1 MMEKW
6 KEFIKGVYFG
16 FLGVGLVIFILNDV
30 YWSFKVPYHQVDFQ
44 RYYTILAGLVLVPF
58 FIKVGADMEKT
69 LKSK

>member
-1 MMEKW
+1 MEKCR
-6 KEFIKGVYFG
+6 EFIKGAYFG

-30 YWSFKVPYHQVDFQ
+30 YWSFKEPAYQVNFQ

-58 FIKVGADMEKT
+58 FVKVGADMEKT

>member
-1 MMEKW
+1 MEKW
-6 KEFIKGVYFG
+6 REFIKGAYFG
-16 FLGVGLVIFILNDV
+16 FLGVSLVIFILNDV
-30 YWSFKVPYHQVDFQ
+30 YWSFKVQYHQVDFQ

>member
-1 MMEKW
+1 MEKW
-6 KEFIKGVYFG
+6 REFIKGAYFG

-58 FIKVGADMEKT
+58 FIKVGADMEKS
-69 LKSK
+69 LKIK

>member
-1 MMEKW
+1 MEKW
-6 KEFIKGVYFG
+6 KEFIKGAHFG

-69 LKSK
+69 LNSK